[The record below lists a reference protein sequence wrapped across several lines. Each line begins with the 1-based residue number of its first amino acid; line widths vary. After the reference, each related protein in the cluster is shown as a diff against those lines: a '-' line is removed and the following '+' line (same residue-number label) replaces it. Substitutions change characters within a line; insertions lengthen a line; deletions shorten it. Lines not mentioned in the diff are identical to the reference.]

1 MTASAEPIAIGSL
14 PDTHDD
20 AAHGAVDPSGAL
32 VGALFVVALALRPQI
47 SAIGPLVPGL
57 IEEFGPSHAFIGLLT
72 AIPVLCMGI
81 FALVGP
87 SVAGWFGNRFGI
99 AVSVAILVASGVL
112 RAVAPG
118 AELVLLATVG
128 VGIGAAVIGP
138 ILPMFVRDRMPAQM
152 VGGTSSYAAG
162 TIVGAALGAAL
173 AVPLATAFGG
183 WRGALLAIAVLS
195 VACIVTWLV
204 VVRSHRRRAGTGVA
218 AQGDVARPR
227 RRRLELPQLPIR
239 RPIAWAIGLLFGLQ
253 SILFYGQTAWLASVY
268 IERGWAPQ
276 AAALLAAAV
285 NIASLVAI
293 IGVPWGARR
302 GLSRRV
308 MLTAAAASS
317 TIGLTGVAVVPG
329 PAFLWAAMLG
339 AGLGMTFTLMLTLP
353 TDISEHPRDVGG
365 AAALMFLVGYLLAS
379 IAPSVLGAARDA
391 TGDFGASIWLLV
403 GVGLVMIP
411 LSWSLTP
418 KRLRPS
424 DHADAGA

>member
-1 MTASAEPIAIGSL
+1 MTASPEPSTTG
-14 PDTHDD
+14 T
-20 AAHGAVDPSGAL
+20 VDPSAAL

-57 IEEFGPSHAFIGLLT
+57 IEEFGPSHAFLGLLT

-87 SVAGWFGNRFGI
+87 SVAGWFGNRSGI
-99 AVSVAILVASGVL
+99 AVSVAILVASGVV
-112 RAVAPG
+112 RALAPG

-128 VGIGAAVIGP
+128 VGIGTAVIGP
-138 ILPMFVRDRMPAQM
+138 ILPMFVRDRMPGQM
-152 VGGTSSYAAG
+152 VGGTSSYASG
-162 TIVGAALGAAL
+162 TILGAALGAAL

-183 WRGALLAIAVLS
+183 WRGALLAIAILS
-195 VACIVTWLV
+195 LLSIAVWLV
-204 VVRSHRRRAGTGVA
+204 VVRPRRHPAPDGGAGSDSA
-218 AQGDVARPR
+218 AASR
-227 RRRLELPQLPIR
+227 RRRLELPRLPLR
-239 RPIAWAIGLLFGLQ
+239 RPVAWAIGLLFALQ
-253 SILFYGQTAWLASVY
+253 SALFYGQTAWLASVY
-268 IERGWAPQ
+268 IERGWTAQ
-276 AAALLAAAV
+276 NAALLAAAV
-285 NIASLVAI
+285 NVASLVAI
-293 IGVPWGARR
+293 VAVPWGARR

-317 TIGLTGVAVVPG
+317 TIGLTGVAAAPG
-329 PAFLWAAMLG
+329 PAFLWAALLG
-339 AGLGMTFTLMLTLP
+339 AGLGMTFTLLLTLP

-379 IAPSVLGAARDA
+379 IAPSALGAARDA

-418 KRLRPS
+418 RRLRPPVS
-424 DHADAGA
+424 AAAA

>member
-1 MTASAEPIAIGSL
+1 MTASPEPIAVGSL
-14 PDTHDD
+14 PDSHDD
-20 AAHGAVDPSGAL
+20 AAHGAVDPSAAL

-138 ILPMFVRDRMPAQM
+138 ILPMFVRDRMPGQM

-204 VVRSHRRRAGTGVA
+204 VVRSHRRAARTGTAG
-218 AQGDVARPR
+218 QGSVARPR
-227 RRRLELPQLPIR
+227 RRLVLPQLPIR
-239 RPIAWAIGLLFGLQ
+239 RPIVWAIGLLFALQ
-253 SILFYGQTAWLASVY
+253 STLFYGQTAWLASVY

-276 AAALLAAAV
+276 TAALLAAAV
-285 NIASLVAI
+285 NLASLVAI

-317 TIGLTGVAVVPG
+317 TIGLAGVALVPG
-329 PAFLWAAMLG
+329 PAFLWAALLG
-339 AGLGMTFTLMLTLP
+339 AGLGMTFTLLLTLP

-365 AAALMFLVGYLLAS
+365 AAALMFLIGYLLAS

-418 KRLRPS
+418 RRLRPPV
-424 DHADAGA
+424 HVDAGA

>member
-1 MTASAEPIAIGSL
+1 MTASPEPIAVGSL
-14 PDTHDD
+14 PDSHGD
-20 AAHGAVDPSGAL
+20 AAHGSVDPSGAL

-138 ILPMFVRDRMPAQM
+138 ILPMFVRDRMPGQM

-204 VVRSHRRRAGTGVA
+204 VVRSHRRRARSGEAG
-218 AQGDVARPR
+218 QGSVARPR
-227 RRRLELPQLPIR
+227 QRLVLPHLPIR
-239 RPIAWAIGLLFGLQ
+239 RPIVWAIGLLFGLQ

-276 AAALLAAAV
+276 TAALLAAAV
-285 NIASLVAI
+285 NIASLGAI

-302 GLSRRV
+302 GFSRRA

-317 TIGLTGVAVVPG
+317 TIGLTGVALVPG
-329 PAFLWAAMLG
+329 PAFLWAALLG
-339 AGLGMTFTLMLTLP
+339 AGLGMTFTLLLTLP

-365 AAALMFLVGYLLAS
+365 AAALMFLIGYLLAS

-411 LSWSLTP
+411 LSWSLSP
-418 KRLRPS
+418 RRLRPPV
-424 DHADAGA
+424 HVDAAA